1 MLETCYILLGGSSPE
16 SVDGELMRRRLELP
30 LLGSTLGGIVQV
42 AMNRQLGCRLEVVS
56 GNGDGG
62 GRSTWASTR
71 LGGAEQRVSHRDER
85 WSLLTDC
92 RVTAGLTSRVIDEA
106 LEHAGPCDAALF
118 CVGCAGSC
126 YREEVALD
134 GQGNLQ
140 IIRRQYTID
149 SSERDFESSYPH
161 MLAVRQSVLASVLAG
176 EVPAELDTVR
186 ARLSE
191 AGIRL
196 PHAIIPGRSYH
207 LASDEDVLR
216 LQADLVWR
224 CRQLLPMG
232 VRRALSESDPGH
244 ADGSVSDSAI
254 VRGAVVL
261 GRRVR
266 IGSGAVVLGPCTIG
280 DGAVIGSGC
289 LVRNSVILP
298 EVSLPAGQRVESSIV
313 GPLSAR
319 GHPPRCSPQCRAVGA
334 RVTIAAVAADPVL
347 PAEVAFRDRVY
358 QLIKRGMDVAIA
370 VVALLLMLPVLPL
383 IALAI
388 KVESRGPVFYVARR
402 QTKNGR
408 VFGCVKFR
416 TMMAGADV
424 REQEILSRANEV
436 DGLHIKIRDDPR
448 ITRVGN
454 WLRRTNVDEMPQ
466 FLNVLMGH
474 MSVVGPRPSPDKE
487 NRICPGW
494 REARLAV
501 RAGITGLWQISRSRQ
516 RGESDFQE
524 WIYYDIEY
532 VRHQSL
538 WLDVRIILW
547 TVWLTVCACLPFL
560 RRLGRRADQPIEPWW
575 RPARTWSGAAG
586 EAGERQA
593 GGQALVSPLWDL
605 SGRDT
610 RLAADTRSSRI

>member
-1 MLETCYILLGGSSPE
+1 MLETCYILLGGSGTE
-16 SVDGELMRRRLELP
+16 SGDGEPMRRRLELP
-30 LLGSTLGGIVQV
+30 LLGSTLGGIAQV

-56 GNGDGG
+56 GNGHGG
-62 GRSTWASTR
+62 GSAQSQKR
-71 LGGAEQRVSHRDER
+71 LGGAEQRMSHRDER
-85 WSLLTDC
+85 WSVLTDC
-92 RVTAGLTSRVIDEA
+92 RVTAGLTSRVIQEA
-106 LEHAGPCDAALF
+106 LEHTGSCDAALF

-161 MLAVRQSVLASVLAG
+161 MLVVRQSVLASVMAG

-196 PHAIIPGRSYH
+196 PHAIIPGRNYH

-216 LQADLVWR
+216 FQADLVWR

-232 VRRALSESDPGH
+232 VRRTLSESNAGRR
-244 ADGSVSDSAI
+244 DGSVADSAV

-261 GRRVR
+261 GRGVQ

-280 DGAVIGSGC
+280 DGAIIGDGC

-313 GPLSAR
+313 GPVGTR
-319 GHPPRCSPQCRAVGA
+319 RQPPRCSPQCRAVGP
-334 RVTIAAVAADPVL
+334 RVTMAAVGADPVL
-347 PAEVAFRDRVY
+347 PAEVAFRDRFDE
-358 QLIKRGMDVAIA
+358 LIKRAMDLVIA

-388 KVESRGPVFYVARR
+388 KLDSRGPVFYVARR
-402 QTKNGR
+402 QTKDGR
-408 VFGCVKFR
+408 VFGCIKFR
-416 TMMAGADV
+416 TMVSDADV
-424 REQEILSRANEV
+424 REQEILARVNEV
-436 DGLHIKIRDDPR
+436 DGLHIKVRDDPR
-448 ITRVGN
+448 ITRIGSL
-454 WLRRTNVDEMPQ
+454 LRRTNVDEVPQ

-474 MSVVGPRPSPDKE
+474 MSVVGPRPSPEKE

-538 WLDVRIILW
+538 WLDVRIILR
-547 TVWLTVCACLPFL
+547 TVWLVVCTCLPL
-560 RRLGRRADQPIEPWW
+560 LERLGWRADQPVEPWW
-575 RPARTWSGAAG
+575 RPARTGAGATG
-586 EAGERQA
+586 EAGERLP
-593 GGQALVSPLWDL
+593 GGQAVGAPLWVL
-605 SGRDT
+605 RDREE
-610 RLAADTRSSRI
+610 RLAADARSSPI